1 LETGLAATVDELVGA
16 LDPDPDDCVEAG
28 FDGTGAGETVVGVAV
43 VTVDADAADDAA
55 LEEAVLVD
63 ASTAPAANG
72 SRTGPV
78 AAGCGRSA
86 AAPFAAPA
94 SAAAVGP

>member
-1 LETGLAATVDELVGA
+1 LAATGDELAGA
-16 LDPDPDDCVEAG
+16 LDPDPDDGVEAG
-28 FDGTGAGETVVGVAV
+28 FDVTGAGETLVGVAV
-43 VTVDADAADDAA
+43 VTAGADAADDAA
-55 LEEAVLVD
+55 PEEAVVVD

-72 SRTGPV
+72 SCTGPV

-86 AAPFAAPA
+86 AEPFAAPA